1 MSRLVSGIFFYL
13 MNTAW
18 VRLWGL
24 TNGQLE
30 ECSMQNLAHIQETD
44 LADNGLYE
52 VIEVESTGEL
62 DPEIV
67 RLKEELAMERERGLR
82 MLAEFDNYR
91 RRTRQAQA
99 LTEQNGKREVLLALL
114 DVMDDFDRALLH
126 VGESPDPVAN
136 GLKLI
141 RQRFIEVLHS
151 NGVTPF
157 DSEGK
162 AFDPTIHEAM
172 ALIDGDGD
180 ESGIVYAEHR
190 RGYFMNGELLRPARV
205 AVLK

>member
-1 MSRLVSGIFFYL
+1 
-13 MNTAW
+13 
-18 VRLWGL
+18 
-24 TNGQLE
+24 
-30 ECSMQNLAHIQETD
+30 MQNLAHMQETE

-52 VIEVESTGEL
+52 IIEGENPAAL
-62 DPEIV
+62 NREIV
-67 RLKEELAMERERGLR
+67 RLREELDIERERGLR

-91 RRTRQAQA
+91 RRTRQEIA
-99 LTEQNGKREVLLALL
+99 LSEQNGKREVFLALL

-126 VGESPDPVAN
+126 VGAAPGAVAE

-141 RQRFIEVLHS
+141 RQRFRDVLHS

-157 DSEGK
+157 DSEGTP
-162 AFDPTIHEAM
+162 FDPTVHEAVTV
-172 ALIDGDGD
+172 IDSDGE
-180 ESGIVYAEHR
+180 ESGTVYTEHR